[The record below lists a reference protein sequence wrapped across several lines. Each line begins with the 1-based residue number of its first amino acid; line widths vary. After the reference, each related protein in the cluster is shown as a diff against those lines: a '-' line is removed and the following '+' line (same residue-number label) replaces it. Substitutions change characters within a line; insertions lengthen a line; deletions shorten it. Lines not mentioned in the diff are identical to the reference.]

1 MKQNRTGGNDGGV
14 VDGPGIEVIFVAAS
28 YFLCLLYWSR
38 DVTGR
43 LGGWWDVDVEQ
54 GPDDRK
60 LYGVATDW
68 WEVTLHKSS
77 DHTLSGACV
86 CV

>member
-1 MKQNRTGGNDGGV
+1 MLLSYISKLMEATVKQNRTGGNDVGV
-14 VDGPGIEVIFVAAS
+14 VDGPGIKVIFVAAS

-54 GPDDRK
+54 ALMTGNFM
-60 LYGVATDW
+60 
-68 WEVTLHKSS
+68 E
-77 DHTLSGACV
+77 
-86 CV
+86 